1 MSAIAASARGG
12 VSKRFCN
19 SNFSMQFRGVDGV
32 DVSLRHL
39 IRPSINSPESVFYD
53 VARGAVSSSRSVAV
67 GCSGSFRALGLH
79 FDDFVLSCQSR
90 RRRGRH
96 IVDC

>member
-1 MSAIAASARGG
+1 
-12 VSKRFCN
+12 
-19 SNFSMQFRGVDGV
+19 MQFRGVDGV

-53 VARGAVSSSRSVAV
+53 VACGAVSSSRLAAV

-79 FDDFVLSCQSR
+79 FDGFVLSCQSR

-96 IVDC
+96 IVDLSMVSELGLPEFNVRNRSRGV